1 MTHAHQVGGVWEIP
15 RAPPRLA
22 AYAASTLSSVIGRS
36 RTRTPV
42 A

>member
-1 MTHAHQVGGVWEIP
+1 MSVVRIP
-15 RAPPRLA
+15 FPRTQGEGMRGRLRD
-22 AYAASTLSSVIGRS
+22 YPSTLSSVIGIF